1 MRTKK
6 TKRGFRIYSDF
17 KDFDGERVR
26 VQESSLATKRAV
38 WIFAEVRFHMGEHI
52 AGIHLDRARAK
63 RLIRALELFI
73 AGS

>member
-17 KDFDGERVR
+17 KDFYGERVR
-26 VQESSLATKRAV
+26 IQESSLATKRAV
-38 WIFAEVRFHMGEHI
+38 WIFGGGHI

-63 RLIRALELFI
+63 RLIRALKLFVRV
-73 AGS
+73 S

>member
-17 KDFDGERVR
+17 KDFYGDRVR

-38 WIFAEVRFHMGEHI
+38 WIFAMGAHI
-52 AGIHLDRARAK
+52 AGIHLDRERAK
-63 RLIRALELFI
+63 TLIRALELFVRV
-73 AGS
+73 S

>member
-17 KDFDGERVR
+17 KDFYGDRVR

-38 WIFAEVRFHMGEHI
+38 WISPMGGHI